1 MYGGGRRQL
10 KNMSSRFNRQRLTG
24 GLLLVLIPESIHG
37 RLPFLWNPA
46 RKERTTVDGK
56 NPAPLM
62 MYNCITIPVSKPF
75 GHHKSHV
82 VHDFSINCIRTR

>member
-1 MYGGGRRQL
+1 
-10 KNMSSRFNRQRLTG
+10 MSSRFKRQRLTG

-46 RKERTTVDGK
+46 RKERTTVDAK

-62 MYNCITIPVSKPF
+62 MYKYTSFKTVRS
-75 GHHKSHV
+75 SQV
-82 VHDFSINCIRTR
+82 TRGAQFFPSTVYEQDD